1 MFPSSYDK
9 TKLRILKILGYI
21 FLPLLLMTACSDKDA
36 RVRNGAF
43 TPTVSPIVAD
53 YDFDE
58 ILSSGELIIATMSGP
73 DTYFDYQGKYLGM
86 QYALASHFAQQN
98 GLRVR
103 VELAHSI
110 AGMFK
115 LLKREEV
122 DIVCYQLPD
131 SLIQKEALCAA
142 GVTNAAL
149 HTSWAVRKDAPQ
161 LAAELKKWY
170 AQGVELTVEREEKV
184 KMKTRRIVRRKVRA
198 PYISKSK
205 GIISSYDNYFKSA
218 ARYVGWDWRLIAAQ
232 CYQESG
238 FDPGAESWAGARGL
252 MQIMPY
258 TADHLGLSK
267 EQIYEPQANVAAA
280 ARYLKELNAKF
291 SDIREPLERIKF
303 VLAAYNGGAG
313 HVRDAMTLAR
323 KFGRDPK
330 RWSDVGAFVLR
341 LSEPEYYRDPDVKY
355 GYMIGSETYNYVISI
370 WDRWRAYG
378 GVAASIGTQ
387 VNNDGSSG
395 PRVRKKNRFTRGTK
409 IYRPDDP
416 EFNQLKQE

>member
-1 MFPSSYDK
+1 M
-9 TKLRILKILGYI
+9 KILSYI
-21 FLPLLLMTACSDKDA
+21 FLPLLLLTACADNES

-43 TPTVSPIVAD
+43 TSAPSSDVTD

-86 QYALASHFAQQN
+86 QYALAAHFAQQN

-103 VELAHSI
+103 VELAHSME
-110 AGMFK
+110 GMFK
-115 LLKREEV
+115 LLKQEEA
-122 DIVCYQLPD
+122 DIICFQLPD
-131 SLIQKEALCAA
+131 SLIQKEKLVAT
-142 GVTNAAL
+142 GVANAEM
-149 HTSWAVRKDAPQ
+149 HTSWAVRENAPL
-161 LAAELKKWY
+161 LAEELRKWY
-170 AQGVELTVEREEKV
+170 AQGVELTVEREEQV
-184 KMKTRRIVRRKVRA
+184 KMQTRRVVRRKVRA
-198 PYISKSK
+198 PFISKSK

-238 FDPGAESWAGARGL
+238 FDPAAESWAGAKGL

-258 TADHLGLSK
+258 TAEHLGLSM

-291 SDIREPLERIKF
+291 SDVREPQERIKF

-323 KFGRDPK
+323 KFGRNPK

-341 LSEPEYYRDPDVKY
+341 LSDPECYRDPDVKY

-378 GVAASIGTQ
+378 GVVASIGTQ
-387 VNNDGSSG
+387 VNSDGSIV
-395 PRVRKKNRFTRGTK
+395 PRVQKKNRFTKGTK